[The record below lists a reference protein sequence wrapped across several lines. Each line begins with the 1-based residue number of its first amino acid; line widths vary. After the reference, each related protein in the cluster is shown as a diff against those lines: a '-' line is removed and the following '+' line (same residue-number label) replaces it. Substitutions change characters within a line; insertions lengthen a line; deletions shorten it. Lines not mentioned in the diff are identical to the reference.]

1 MLAGAAQGFAT
12 DLELVQAA
20 GVVRYASSEA
30 TPAWAETISRMLSFG
45 TVIPLMVCGVI
56 AWVRQKTPML
66 FLSGLFMFVFA
77 AVGPA
82 TGNMDLVFLFSMMG
96 EVLMLLFFWL
106 MFIAIPRRQVSWK
119 NAFWGAAFAAAGW
132 VLFSTFFSIFVEN
145 FSNYATIYGSLAA
158 IVILMMWLFICM
170 YILLIGGELAVWLQ
184 TSSIKSDMRRVFRVF
199 RRRRAQQG
207 ADRHDRSNEE
217 KQAK

>member
-1 MLAGAAQGFAT
+1 MI
-12 DLELVQAA
+12 
-20 GVVRYASSEA
+20 ASMASLISFKYIAKEK
-30 TPAWAETISRMLSFG
+30 TTLRGKYFMMFTIAN
-45 TVIPLMVCGVI
+45 I
-56 AWVRQKTPML
+56 
-66 FLSGLFMFVFA
+66 
-77 AVGPA
+77 
-82 TGNMDLVFLFSMMG
+82 VFLI
-96 EVLMLLFFWL
+96 LLLFFWL

-119 NAFWGAAFAAAGW
+119 NAFWGASFAAAGW

-199 RRRRAQQG
+199 RRRRAQKG
-207 ADRHDRSNEE
+207 DDRHDRSNEE